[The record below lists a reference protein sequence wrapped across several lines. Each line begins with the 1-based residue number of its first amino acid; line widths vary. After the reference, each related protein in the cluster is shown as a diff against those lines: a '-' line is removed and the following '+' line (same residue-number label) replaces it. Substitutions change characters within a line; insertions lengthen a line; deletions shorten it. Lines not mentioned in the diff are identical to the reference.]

1 MLIYFALTELFIK
14 YKIKLNS
21 YDFFKQMKNIKF
33 FQETQKATNPNFV
46 KKGKLLNMKI
56 LKKF

>member
-1 MLIYFALTELFIK
+1 
-14 YKIKLNS
+14 
-21 YDFFKQMKNIKF
+21 MKNIKF

-56 LKKF
+56 LKNVLKKIEFIEY